1 MTHLA
6 SLGRRVSGF
15 FTGLGGAGA
24 LAVLGD
30 PHSGTVGILTNL
42 LPPLHPQSW
51 SSGLVRPNR
60 PARARA
66 LRPRRAGAPSRP
78 LRASGRAPVTPRRTH
93 PAPEDKSGASV
104 IVFPVCLLS
113 LISTTAP
120 P

>member
-42 LPPLHPQSW
+42 LPSLY
-51 SSGLVRPNR
+51 
-60 PARARA
+60 
-66 LRPRRAGAPSRP
+66 RRMVWFLTSCDDGKR
-78 LRASGRAPVTPRRTH
+78 G
-93 PAPEDKSGASV
+93 
-104 IVFPVCLLS
+104 
-113 LISTTAP
+113 
-120 P
+120 